1 MSQAGGNIGSVQVV
15 FTGNTDPFKRAAAEV
30 KAEAAVAGKDVSGAV
45 PSDDRVKELR
55 KGIGGVLG
63 TVSAFGAVA
72 ASLDKLLSGIQE
84 FNRAGG
90 QLADQFRSIK
100 ESLTLNIGQESGLA
114 GQIQSIE
121 KQYAETLKKIEADQE
136 EYYSG
141 AAGLVRRAVDETAG
155 TFGAQFDL
163 QRQQA
168 AQALEGARR
177 QYAELSKEAGLE
189 AARIRDRDTRIR
201 QGERLTEIQVESI
214 ELERSLGTEQEQL
227 NKKIGERIRQ
237 IEELREERKDDPG
250 FVAGLD
256 RAEKR
261 LREYLDRRNLAFE
274 DAAKKDADALERAMS
289 KAIESIR
296 SKAASAF
303 NPNQFESGLESII
316 QKMDIIVSQLGR
328 GV

>member
-1 MSQAGGNIGSVQVV
+1 MSQAGGNIGTVQVV

-30 KAEAAVAGKDVSGAV
+30 KAESASVAKDVKVPTANPGVFKDFRQGVAGFSGA
-45 PSDDRVKELR
+45 
-55 KGIGGVLG
+55 LG
-63 TVSAFGAVA
+63 ALTAVA
-72 ASLDKLLSGIQE
+72 AAMGKLNDGIIE
-84 FNRAGG
+84 FKNAGG
-90 QLADQFRSIK
+90 TLANTFRDIK
-100 ESLTLNIGQESGLA
+100 SSLSFKIGVEADGLA
-114 GQIQSIE
+114 AQMQDIE
-121 KQYAETLKKIEADQE
+121 KQYADTLKKIEADE
-136 EYYSG
+136 KEYYSG
-141 AAGLVRRAVDETAG
+141 LAGIRNRIADELYG
-155 TFGAQFDL
+155 VPGFDL

-261 LREYLDRRNLAFE
+261 LREYLDRRNKAFE